1 MCWILATIA
10 GMLTTGNT
18 ADVLTTGNNS
28 WLLAT
33 VAGMLTTGNSS
44 RHADYWQ
51 HSRQADYWQQQQT
64 TFYVDLLEWPERSTV
79 QHEFTHSR
87 AGQYSGPLSWQTCLQ
102 MYQLKYIICLL
113 LFIFTRLCLLLIMLC
128 PHGCGWDFY
137 LWLRAL
143 WFTLALLSAW
153 NFGVSWFWQFFRNKK
168 TNKKHH
174 LVFKTTTH
182 PQPQAPPFLC
192 VCVLFK
198 ASTCL
203 D

>member
-1 MCWILATIA
+1 
-10 GMLTTGNT
+10 
-18 ADVLTTGNNS
+18 
-28 WLLAT
+28 
-33 VAGMLTTGNSS
+33 MLTTGNSS

-51 HSRQADYWQQQQT
+51 QQQACWLLATQQTCWLLATAADY
-64 TFYVDLLEWPERSTV
+64 LLCWLVGMARKIYYATWIHTLKSWPVFRSTLLTNLPSNV
-79 QHEFTHSR
+79 SN
-87 AGQYSGPLSWQTCLQ
+87 
-102 MYQLKYIICLL
+102 QLKYIICLL

-143 WFTLALLSAW
+143 WFTLTLLSAW

-182 PQPQAPPFLC
+182 PQPHAPPFLC
-192 VCVLFK
+192 VCFV
-198 ASTCL
+198 
-203 D
+203 